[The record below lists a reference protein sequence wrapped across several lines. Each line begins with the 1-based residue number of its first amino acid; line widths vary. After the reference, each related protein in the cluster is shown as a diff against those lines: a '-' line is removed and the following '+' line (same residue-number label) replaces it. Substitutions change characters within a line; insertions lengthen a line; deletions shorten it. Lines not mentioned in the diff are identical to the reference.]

1 MHKLGRMK
9 VIIVS
14 PEKTLFNGDA
24 QGVVVPGEGGA
35 FEILKGHAPIIST
48 LSAGNIKVITEEVL
62 QISISGGF
70 VEVANDEVSICV
82 EI

>member
-1 MHKLGRMK
+1 MK

-24 QGVVVPGEGGA
+24 QGVVVPGEEGA
-35 FEILKGHAPIIST
+35 FEILKRHAPIIST
-48 LSAGNIKVITEEVL
+48 LSAGNIKVISEEL
-62 QISISGGF
+62 LHISISGGF

>member
-1 MHKLGRMK
+1 MGRMK

-48 LSAGNIKVITEEVL
+48 LSAGNIKVISEEL
-62 QISISGGF
+62 LHISISGGF

>member
-1 MHKLGRMK
+1 MGRMK

>member
-1 MHKLGRMK
+1 
-9 VIIVS
+9 
-14 PEKTLFNGDA
+14 
-24 QGVVVPGEGGA
+24 VPGEGGA

-48 LSAGNIKVITEEVL
+48 LSAGNIKVISEEL
-62 QISISGGF
+62 LHISISGGF